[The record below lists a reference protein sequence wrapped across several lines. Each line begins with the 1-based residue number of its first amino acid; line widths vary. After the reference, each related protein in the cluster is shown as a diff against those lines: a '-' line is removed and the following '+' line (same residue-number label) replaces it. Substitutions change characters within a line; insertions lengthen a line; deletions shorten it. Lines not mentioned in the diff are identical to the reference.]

1 MKILIKRISVL
12 IILLCLTGACEEE
25 FLEVQNPNAI
35 TADVFFENETQVEQ
49 AVNTLYNSI
58 RTAVRGGG
66 DQNTFDQNA
75 RDGSSQLTAGAFQV
89 QVNYFNFGSS
99 PQDGDSDSFWDGA
112 YTTIFRAN
120 TILENIENADF
131 GDDAAAKERLLAETY
146 FFRGLSYFHLAYMYG
161 KVPIVLATPVDPED
175 FNPPAATTFEEVWDQ
190 AIADLQLAK
199 AGLPMADEAEIGRVT
214 WGAATGFLGKTY
226 LYRAGY
232 LGQSESYALAAAEF
246 KEIIDLGNYALVDS
260 YVDNFTSSNENNS
273 ESLYEFQYLFST
285 QDTPTQNRPFN
296 SVPGIGFE
304 IFLRPSPWLMNQ
316 MALERTVNDEFDS
329 RYLQTVYFNE
339 GLPLFGVPYN
349 ELGSGIT
356 CAGGGSPDGSSD
368 TSGGWWRK
376 YLNVDLPCPPI
387 LVGLSPDN
395 NERILRYADILL
407 MYAEAVVES
416 GGDLNLALEAVNIVR
431 SRANLTDFMDTAG
444 LLEEIKHQRIVEFAY
459 ENMRYFDLI
468 RWSELGAFIQETGT
482 ATQKSNID
490 AEKHKYFPL
499 PVQEVIN
506 NTNLEQSEPWR

>member
-12 IILLCLTGACEEE
+12 ITLLYITGACEEE

-66 DQNTFDQNA
+66 DQNTFVQNA

-131 GDDAAAKERLLAETY
+131 GDNAAAKERLLAETY
-146 FFRGLSYFHLAYMYG
+146 FFRGLSYFHLAHMYG
-161 KVPIVLATPVDPED
+161 KVPIVLASPVDPED
-175 FNPPAATTFEEVWDQ
+175 FNPPSAATFEEVWDQ
-190 AIADLQLAK
+190 AIADLQIAK
-199 AGLPMADEAEIGRVT
+199 AGLPMVDEADTGRVT

-246 KEIIDLGNYALVDS
+246 KEVIDSGNYELVES
-260 YVDNFTSSNENNS
+260 YVDNFTASNENNS

-304 IFLRPSPWLMNQ
+304 IFLRPSPWLMDE
-316 MALERTVNDEFDS
+316 MALERTITDEFDS

-339 GLPLFGVPYN
+339 GLPLFGVPYD

-356 CAGGGSPDGSSD
+356 CAGGGAPDGSSD
-368 TSGGWWRK
+368 TTGGWWRK

-387 LVGLSPDN
+387 LVGLDPDN

-407 MYAEAVVES
+407 MYAEAVVQS
-416 GGDLNLALEAVNIVR
+416 GGNLDLALEAVNTVR
-431 SRANLTDFMDTAG
+431 SRANLTDFTDTAG

-468 RWSELGAFIQETGT
+468 RWSELATFIQATGT

>member
-1 MKILIKRISVL
+1 MKNSIKKLSGL
-12 IILLCLTGACEEE
+12 IILLILTGACEEE
-25 FLEVQNPNAI
+25 FLDVQNPNAI
-35 TADVFFENETQVEQ
+35 TADVFFEDEQQVEQ

-66 DQNTFDQNA
+66 DQNTFAQNA
-75 RDGSSQLTAGAFQV
+75 RDGNSQLTAGAFQV

-120 TILENIENADF
+120 TILENIESADF
-131 GDDAAAKERLLAETY
+131 GDDTAAKERLLAETY

-175 FNPPAATTFEEVWDQ
+175 FNPPAAATFDEVWNQ
-190 AIADLQLAK
+190 AIADLELAK
-199 AGLPMADEAEIGRVT
+199 AGLPMVDEAETGRVT
-214 WGAATGFLGKTY
+214 WGAATGFLGKAY

-232 LGQSESYALAAAEF
+232 LGQPENYALAAAEF
-246 KEIIDLGNYALVDS
+246 KEIIDSGNYTLVES

-304 IFLRPSPWLMNQ
+304 IFLRPSPWLMDQ
-316 MALERTVNDEFDS
+316 MALERTVTDEFDP

-356 CAGGGSPDGSSD
+356 CEGGGAPDGSSE
-368 TSGGWWRK
+368 TTGGWWRK

-387 LVGLSPDN
+387 LVGLDPDN

-416 GGDLNLALEAVNIVR
+416 GGNLSLALEAVNTVR
-431 SRANLTDFMDTAG
+431 ERANLPDFTDTSG
-444 LLEEIKHQRIVEFAY
+444 LLEEIKHQRTVEFAY

-468 RWSELGAFIQETGT
+468 RWNELVPFIQETGT
-482 ATQKSNID
+482 APQKSNIN

>member
-1 MKILIKRISVL
+1 MNLVMKRLSILIVL
-12 IILLCLTGACEEE
+12 LVASASCEKD
-25 FLEVQNPNAI
+25 FLEVQNPNDI
-35 TADVFFENETQVEQ
+35 TADVFFEDATQVEQ

-58 RTAVRGGG
+58 RSAIRGGG
-66 DQNTFDQNA
+66 DQNTFTQNA
-75 RDGSSQLTAGAFQV
+75 RDGGSQLTAGAFQV

-99 PQDGDSDSFWDGA
+99 PQDGDSDSFWEGA
-112 YTTIFRAN
+112 YRTIFRAN
-120 TILENIENADF
+120 TILENIESADF
-131 GDDAAAKERLLAETY
+131 EGDESTKQRLLAETY

-161 KVPIVLATPVDPED
+161 KVPIVLAVPVEQED
-175 FNPPAATTFEEVWDQ
+175 FNPPAASTFDEVWDQ
-190 AIADLQLAK
+190 AIADLQQAK
-199 AGLPMADEAEIGRVT
+199 SGLPAVGETDEGRVT
-214 WGAATGFLGKTY
+214 WGAATGFLGKAY

-232 LGQSESYALAAAEF
+232 LNQSEYYAMAASEF
-246 KEIIDLGNYALVDS
+246 QQIIDSDNYSLVDN
-260 YVDNFTSSNENNS
+260 YQDNFTAVNENNS

-304 IFLRPSPWLMNQ
+304 IFLRPSAWLMNE
-316 MALERTVNDEFDS
+316 MAQERTIDDQFDP
-329 RYLQTVYFNE
+329 RYLETVYFNE

-356 CAGGGSPDGSSD
+356 CDGGGAPDGSGE
-368 TSGGWWRK
+368 TTGGWWRK
-376 YLNVDLPCPPI
+376 YLNVNLPCPPI
-387 LVGLSPDN
+387 LVGLEPDN

-407 MYAEAVVES
+407 MHAEAIVSS
-416 GGDLNLALEAVNIVR
+416 GGDLTAALESVNEVR
-431 SRANLTDFMDTAG
+431 SRANLSPLTETSG

-468 RWSELGAFIQETGT
+468 RWGELVSFIMENGT
-482 ATQKSNID
+482 ETQKGNVD
-490 AEKHKYFPL
+490 AEKHKYFPI

>member
-1 MKILIKRISVL
+1 MKRVSILI
-12 IILLCLTGACEEE
+12 LLLACTASCEKD
-25 FLEVQNPNAI
+25 FLELQNPNDI
-35 TADVFFENETQVEQ
+35 TADVFFENGEQVQQ

-58 RTAVRGGG
+58 RSAIRGGG
-66 DQNTFDQNA
+66 DENTFAQNA

-99 PQDGDSDSFWDGA
+99 PQDGDSDSFWSGA

-120 TILENIENADF
+120 TILENIESADF
-131 GDDAAAKERLLAETY
+131 EGDDAEKQRLLAETY
-146 FFRGLSYFHLAYMYG
+146 FFRGLAYFHLAYMYG
-161 KVPIVLATPVDPED
+161 RVPIVLATPVEPDD
-175 FNPPAATTFEEVWDQ
+175 FNPPAAASFDEVWDQ
-190 AIADLQLAK
+190 AISDLQQAK
-199 AGLPMADEAEIGRVT
+199 AGLPAAPEAEEGRVT
-214 WGAATGFLGKTY
+214 WGAATGFLGKAY

-232 LGQSESYALAAAEF
+232 LNQSEYYASAAAEF
-246 KEIIDLGNYALVDS
+246 QAVIDSEDYALVPD
-260 YVDNFTSSNENNS
+260 YQDNFTAANENNS

-304 IFLRPSPWLMNQ
+304 IFLRPSPWLMNE
-316 MALERTVNDEFDS
+316 MSLERTVDDEFDP
-329 RYLQTVYFNE
+329 RYLESVYFNE

-356 CAGGGSPDGSSD
+356 CEGGGAPDGSSD
-368 TSGGWWRK
+368 TTGGWWRK

-387 LVGLSPDN
+387 LVGEDPDN
-395 NERILRYADILL
+395 NERIMRYADILL
-407 MYAEAVVES
+407 MHAEALVLS
-416 GGDLNLALEAVNIVR
+416 GGDLNAALGSVNEVR
-431 SRANLTDFMDTAG
+431 QRANLAPLASTTG
-444 LLEEIKHQRIVEFAY
+444 LLDEIKHQRIVEFAY

-468 RWSELGAFIQETGT
+468 RWGELVDFIMANGT
-482 ATQKSNID
+482 ETQKSNVN
-490 AEKHKYFPL
+490 AEKHKYFPI